1 MSRSIA
7 SRGLSTPHSRA
18 MRANAVLK
26 MTEKSSSAARIG
38 VSLAHEVPGNFLAL
52 SDRLCYMYDMADHR
66 ISVRVPHHL
75 GQRLGQRSKLQGVPE
90 SELVREALES
100 YLSPPQKMRSAYDAA
115 VALGVIGC
123 AKGLPRDLS
132 TNPKYMKG
140 FGEDR
145 GE

>member
-1 MSRSIA
+1 M
-7 SRGLSTPHSRA
+7 
-18 MRANAVLK
+18 
-26 MTEKSSSAARIG
+26 
-38 VSLAHEVPGNFLAL
+38 
-52 SDRLCYMYDMADHR
+52 CYMYDMADHR

-75 GQRLGQRSKLQGVPE
+75 GRRLRQRSKLKGVPE

-100 YLSPPQKMRSAYDAA
+100 YLPAPQKVRTAYDAA

-123 AKGLPRDLS
+123 AKGLPMDLS
-132 TNPKYMKG
+132 TNPKYRKG

>member
-1 MSRSIA
+1 
-7 SRGLSTPHSRA
+7 
-18 MRANAVLK
+18 
-26 MTEKSSSAARIG
+26 
-38 VSLAHEVPGNFLAL
+38 
-52 SDRLCYMYDMADHR
+52 MYDMADDR
-66 ISVRVPHHL
+66 ISVRVPEHL
-75 GQRLGQRSKLQGVPE
+75 GQRLRQRAKIKRTPE

-100 YLSPPQKMRSAYDAA
+100 YLNAPQEVQSAYDAA

-132 TNPKYMKG
+132 TNPKYRKG